1 MPIYK
6 LSERKIK
13 HAAPGTYADGGG
25 LTLRV
30 SKNHQK
36 RWSLRFTYD
45 GKQHEIGLG
54 SLRDLNLEQARAI
67 SGKYRGLAKEGI
79 DPRIARAQERE
90 KNRQTSKNIKKH
102 LATIPTFT
110 SAAARHIR
118 THRRGWDNHKHAKQ
132 WIRTLKTYA
141 CPLIGHKPI
150 HMITTQ
156 DIIAILKPIW
166 LSKTETAKRV
176 QARIENIF
184 DSCHSAHELH
194 DHHNPARWR
203 HHLDNVLP
211 RPTKIKTVKHHPAM
225 PYTQVPMFM
234 AELATKRSTSACA
247 LQFLILTATRTS
259 EALHATWDEID
270 LDQETWTIPQERM
283 KGQLREHRVPLSR
296 QAISVLRAL
305 PRIKGN
311 PHLFPGALKGRPIS
325 NMALLQLMRKRGYGT
340 KGEKGHYVPHGF
352 RSSFRDWAGEVT
364 HYPSDVVEMA
374 LAHTIKNKV

>member
-1 MPIYK
+1 MPIHK
-6 LSERKIK
+6 LSKRKID
-13 HAAPGTYADGGG
+13 HAAAGRHTDGGG
-25 LTLRV
+25 LTLVV
-30 SKNHQK
+30 SNIGSKK
-36 RWSLRFTYD
+36 WALRYTYD
-45 GKQHEIGLG
+45 GKQHEMGLG

-67 SGKYRGLAKEGI
+67 AGKYRAMAKEGI
-79 DPRIARAQERE
+79 DPRIARAQARE

-118 THRRGWDNHKHAKQ
+118 THRRAWDNHKHAKQ

-150 HMITTQ
+150 HTITTQ

-184 DSCHSAHELH
+184 DSCYSAYELH

-211 RPTKIKTVKHHPAM
+211 KPGKIKTVKHHPAM
-225 PYTQVPMFM
+225 HYTQVPMFM
-234 AELATKRSTSACA
+234 AELATKECASALA

-259 EALHATWDEID
+259 EVLNATWDE
-270 LDQETWTIPQERM
+270 
-283 KGQLREHRVPLSR
+283 
-296 QAISVLRAL
+296 
-305 PRIKGN
+305 
-311 PHLFPGALKGRPIS
+311 
-325 NMALLQLMRKRGYGT
+325 
-340 KGEKGHYVPHGF
+340 
-352 RSSFRDWAGEVT
+352 
-364 HYPSDVVEMA
+364 
-374 LAHTIKNKV
+374 